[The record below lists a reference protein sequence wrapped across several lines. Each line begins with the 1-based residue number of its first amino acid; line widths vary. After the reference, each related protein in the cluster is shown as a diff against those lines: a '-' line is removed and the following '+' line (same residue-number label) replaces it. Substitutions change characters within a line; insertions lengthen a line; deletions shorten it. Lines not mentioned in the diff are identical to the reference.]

1 MIETK
6 RQRTIVTCLKIT
18 KELLKET
25 KMNEEIKIRKLT
37 EEEGGGYLA
46 EYTYLKG
53 CMADGESKIEAL
65 QELEKAKES
74 WLLSAKE
81 FCMEVPEKIKYKRI
95 NITFP
100 EKLLEKF
107 DDVLKNE
114 LHMSRSAFFQQSV
127 QQSLLR

>member
-1 MIETK
+1 
-6 RQRTIVTCLKIT
+6 
-18 KELLKET
+18 
-25 KMNEEIKIRKLT
+25 MNEEIKIRKLT

-46 EYTYLKG
+46 EYTHLKG

-81 FCMEVPEKIKYKRI
+81 FGIEVPEKIKYKRI

-100 EKLLEKF
+100 AKLLERL
-107 DDVLKNE
+107 DDILKNE

-127 QQSLLR
+127 HQSLVR